1 MHYPQY
7 KGTATTGLVQQ
18 PDKASA
24 ARRLSLFVYPYL
36 LCYSWDIGVQAII
49 SEAPIRRL
57 LEVAHDSL

>member
-24 ARRLSLFVYPYL
+24 ARRLSLFVITR
-36 LCYSWDIGVQAII
+36 S
-49 SEAPIRRL
+49 
-57 LEVAHDSL
+57 